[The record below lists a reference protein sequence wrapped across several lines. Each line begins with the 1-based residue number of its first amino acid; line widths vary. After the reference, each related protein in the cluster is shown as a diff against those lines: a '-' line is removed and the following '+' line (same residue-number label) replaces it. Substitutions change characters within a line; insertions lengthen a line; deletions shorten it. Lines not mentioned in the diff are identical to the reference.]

1 MEIGCSLSTRSLTD
15 VRAIEPQEIEGAL
28 RMSETYSKILV
39 QLAQS
44 GTVGIA
50 LLLGA
55 APSATASQQPADLQP
70 AAAQGQR
77 VSERLAA
84 IRDAVS
90 AAADTQT
97 QAGEEAGAERVAQHW
112 HNFRPWNNWHNFQ
125 PWSNWNNFRPWHN
138 WSNFYR

>member
-1 MEIGCSLSTRSLTD
+1 
-15 VRAIEPQEIEGAL
+15 
-28 RMSETYSKILV
+28 MSEVYSKILM

-55 APSATASQQPADLQP
+55 APWATASQPADLQP

-90 AAADTQT
+90 AAAGTET
-97 QAGEEAGAERVAQHW
+97 QAGEEPGAERVAQHW
-112 HNFRPWNNWHNFQ
+112 HNSWPWNNWSNFQ
-125 PWSNWNNFRPWHN
+125 PWNNWSNFQPWNNWSNFRPWHN
-138 WSNFYR
+138 WNNFYR